1 MQNESEDYVNFK
13 KWGLVAPMVK
23 LRRVGKEKAVKLNQR
38 KYFKS
43 SGCNLGSNHIWFYTD
58 TDSCVTCTQTTA
70 RSLGRKGTDPQL
82 LFEIKYFGVIYRK
95 RPLISNMLIDFK
107 YFKPFKELEVWII
120 YLKQMNK

>member
-1 MQNESEDYVNFK
+1 
-13 KWGLVAPMVK
+13 MVK
-23 LRRVGKEKAVKLNQR
+23 LRRVGKEKAVKLKQR

-58 TDSCVTCTQTTA
+58 TDSCVTCAQTTA

-82 LFEIKYFGVIYRK
+82 LLEIKYFGVIYRK

-107 YFKPFKELEVWII
+107 YFKPFKEIEV
-120 YLKQMNK
+120 

>member
-1 MQNESEDYVNFK
+1 
-13 KWGLVAPMVK
+13 MVK
-23 LRRVGKEKAVKLNQR
+23 LRRVGKEKAVKLKQR

-58 TDSCVTCTQTTA
+58 TDRCVTCTQTTV

-82 LFEIKYFGVIYRK
+82 LLEIKYFGVVYRK

-107 YFKPFKELEVWII
+107 YFKPFKEIEV
-120 YLKQMNK
+120 